1 MPRKNRPLDRTTR
14 LVRDSSIVVIACED
28 TYAVKQ
34 YFAKFRTRRVQFKVL
49 PTEEGYSSPQ
59 AVVERLNRYRVEEQ
73 IGDEDELWIC
83 IDADHWIRGS
93 HQRELAEVLR
103 QCRSNGYGVAISN
116 PCFEVWLLM
125 HFVTIDDELLN
136 TILGNAQNSSVSESD
151 RRSIRCDGYEK
162 HLRMVSGGYNKTN
175 VARLPISTA
184 QVIQAMQR
192 ARDRDDGTGD
202 IPGAPG
208 TRAYELLDTL
218 IRRDVIELD

>member
-1 MPRKNRPLDRTTR
+1 
-14 LVRDSSIVVIACED
+14 
-28 TYAVKQ
+28 
-34 YFAKFRTRRVQFKVL
+34 
-49 PTEEGYSSPQ
+49 
-59 AVVERLNRYRVEEQ
+59 LNRYRVEEQ

-116 PCFEVWLLM
+116 PCFEVWLLL

-151 RRSIRCDGYEK
+151 RQSIRCDGYEK
-162 HLRMVSGGYNKTN
+162 HLRVVSGGYNKTN

-208 TRAYELLDTL
+208 TRAHELLDTL
-218 IRRDVIELD
+218 IRRDVIELE

>member
-1 MPRKNRPLDRTTR
+1 MPRKSRPLDRTTG

-28 TYAVKQ
+28 THAVKQ

-49 PTEEGYSSPQ
+49 PTEEGYSSPK

-116 PCFEVWLLM
+116 PCFEVWLLL

-136 TILGNAQNSSVSESD
+136 TILGNAQNSTVSESD
-151 RRSIRCDGYEK
+151 RQSIRCDGFEE
-162 HLRMVSGGYNKTN
+162 HLRIVSGGYNKTN
-175 VARLPISTA
+175 VGRLPITTLE
-184 QVIQAMQR
+184 VIQAMQR
-192 ARDRDDGTGD
+192 AR
-202 IPGAPG
+202 
-208 TRAYELLDTL
+208 
-218 IRRDVIELD
+218 

>member
-1 MPRKNRPLDRTTR
+1 MPRKNRPLDRTTG

-28 TYAVKQ
+28 THAVKQ

-49 PTEEGYSSPQ
+49 PTEEGYSSPK
-59 AVVERLNRYRVEEQ
+59 AVVERLNRYRMEEQ

-103 QCRSNGYGVAISN
+103 QCRSNGYCVAISN
-116 PCFEVWLLM
+116 PCFEVWLLL

-136 TILGNAQNSSVSESD
+136 TILGNAQNSTVSESD
-151 RRSIRCDGYEK
+151 RQSIRCDGFEE
-162 HLRMVSGGYNKTN
+162 HLRIVSGGYNKTN
-175 VARLPISTA
+175 VGRLPITTLE
-184 QVIQAMQR
+184 VIQAMQR
-192 ARDRDDGTGD
+192 ARELDNGTGD

-208 TRAYELLDTL
+208 TRAYKLLDTL
-218 IRRDVIELD
+218 KRRDFIVLE

>member
-1 MPRKNRPLDRTTR
+1 MPRKSRPLDRTTG

-28 TYAVKQ
+28 THAVKQ

-49 PTEEGYSSPQ
+49 PTEEGYSSPK
-59 AVVERLNRYRVEEQ
+59 AVVERLTRYRMEEQ

-103 QCRSNGYGVAISN
+103 QCRSNGYCVAISN
-116 PCFEVWLLM
+116 PCFEVWLLL

-136 TILGNAQNSSVSESD
+136 TILGNAQNSTVSESD
-151 RRSIRCDGYEK
+151 RQSIRCDGFEE
-162 HLRMVSGGYNKTN
+162 HLRIVSGGYNKTN
-175 VARLPISTA
+175 VGRLPITTLE
-184 QVIQAMQR
+184 VIQAMQR
-192 ARDRDDGTGD
+192 ARELDNGTGD

-208 TRAYELLDTL
+208 TRAYKLLDTL
-218 IRRDVIELD
+218 KRRDFIVLE

>member
-1 MPRKNRPLDRTTR
+1 MPRKSLPLDRTTG

-28 TYAVKQ
+28 THAVKQ

-49 PTEEGYSSPQ
+49 PTEEGYSSPK
-59 AVVERLNRYRVEEQ
+59 AVVERLNRYRMEEQ

-103 QCRSNGYGVAISN
+103 QCRSNGYCVAISN
-116 PCFEVWLLM
+116 PCFEVWLLL

-136 TILGNAQNSSVSESD
+136 TILGNAQNSTVSESD
-151 RRSIRCDGYEK
+151 RQSIRCDGFEE
-162 HLRMVSGGYNKTN
+162 HLRIVSGGYNKTN
-175 VARLPISTA
+175 VGRLPITTLE
-184 QVIQAMQR
+184 VIQAMQR
-192 ARDRDDGTGD
+192 ARELDNGTGD

-208 TRAYELLDTL
+208 TRAYKLLDTL
-218 IRRDVIELD
+218 KRRDFIVLE

>member
-1 MPRKNRPLDRTTR
+1 MPRKNRPLDRTTG

-28 TYAVKQ
+28 THAVKQ

-49 PTEEGYSSPQ
+49 PTGEGYSSPQ

-103 QCRSNGYGVAISN
+103 QCRSNRYGVAISN

-125 HFVTIDDELLN
+125 HFVTIDDDLLN

-151 RRSIRCDGYEK
+151 RQSIRCDGFEK

-208 TRAYELLDTL
+208 TRAHELLDTL
-218 IRRDVIELD
+218 IRRDVIELE